1 MLQTVGLRTHIW
13 NNALKSVLLLAG
25 FPILLLLICFAF
37 ALLIAAMDNPDFA
50 DGVAQAL
57 SLMPALVPV
66 AVIGALIWFA
76 IAYVANQWIVDSLT
90 GARILTRQE
99 DPRTWNLLENL
110 AISRG
115 LKMPTLRVIETPALN
130 AYASGIREGRY
141 SVTVTRGLLDT
152 LDDAELEAVLAHEL
166 THIRN
171 RDVQLLVISAVFVGI
186 ISLAA
191 DVMARGFRFG
201 SYGAGRRSGG
211 WGSSGSGGDSK
222 KGGGGAVLLI
232 VAAILIFILA
242 RVLAIA
248 LRFALS
254 RRREYMADAGAVEL
268 TKNPDAMVAALRKIE
283 GHSAIGA
290 PAQIREMFFDNSE
303 KVGFDAMFA
312 THPSIEARVKALVEH
327 AGARDVTP
335 PALPDGSVPS
345 VPLPEAETTDRPN
358 SGIADGPRPIG
369 TWG

>member
-13 NNALKSVLLLAG
+13 NNSLKSVLLLAG
-25 FPILLLLICFAF
+25 FPVLLLLICFAF
-37 ALLIAAMDNPDFA
+37 ALLVAAMDNPDFA
-50 DGVAQAL
+50 DGVVQAL

-66 AVIGALIWFA
+66 AIVGALIWFA

-90 GARILTRQE
+90 GAHILTRQE

-171 RDVQLLVISAVFVGI
+171 RDVQLLVISAVFVGV

-211 WGSSGSGGDSK
+211 WGSSGGGSK

-232 VAAILIFILA
+232 IVAILIFILA

-283 GHSAIGA
+283 GRSAIGA

-312 THPSIEARVKALVEH
+312 THPSIEARVKALIEH
-327 AGARDVTP
+327 AGARDVAP
-335 PALPDGSVPS
+335 PRVPDGSVPS
-345 VPLPEAETTDRPN
+345 VPLPEAEATDRI
-358 SGIADGPRPIG
+358 SRSASDGASPIG
-369 TWG
+369 PWG

>member
-25 FPILLLLICFAF
+25 FPLLLLLICFAF

-90 GARILTRQE
+90 GAKILTRQE

-141 SVTVTRGLLDT
+141 SVTVTRGLLDA

-171 RDVQLLVISAVFVGI
+171 RDVQLLVISAVFVGV

-201 SYGAGRRSGG
+201 TIGRRTGR
-211 WGSSGSGGDSK
+211 WGSSGGSK

-232 VAAILIFILA
+232 IVAVLIFILA

-283 GHSAIGA
+283 GRSAIGA

-327 AGARDVTP
+327 AGARDVAP

-345 VPLPEAETTDRPN
+345 VPLPEAEATDRPN

-369 TWG
+369 PWG

>member
-1 MLQTVGLRTHIW
+1 MLQTVGLRTYIW

-25 FPILLLLICFAF
+25 FPVLLLLICFAF
-37 ALLIAAMDNPDFA
+37 ALLIAAMGNPDFA

-57 SLMPALVPV
+57 ALMPQLVPV
-66 AVIGALIWFA
+66 AIGGALIWFA
-76 IAYVANQWIVDSLT
+76 IAWFANQWIVDSLT
-90 GARILTRQE
+90 GAHRLTRQE

-115 LKMPTLRVIETPALN
+115 LKMPALRVIETPQLN
-130 AYASGIREGRY
+130 AYASGIREGSY

-152 LDDAELEAVLAHEL
+152 LDDSELEAVLAHEL
-166 THIRN
+166 THIQN

-186 ISLAA
+186 VSLAA

-201 SYGAGRRSGG
+201 AVGGSRRSGG
-211 WGSSGSGGDSK
+211 WGSSDSGGGSK

-232 VAAILIFILA
+232 IVAVLIFILA

-327 AGARDVTP
+327 AGARDVP
-335 PALPDGSVPS
+335 PPTVPDGSVPS
-345 VPLPEAETTDRPN
+345 VPLPEAEATDRI
-358 SGIADGPRPIG
+358 SRSASDGASPIG
-369 TWG
+369 PWG